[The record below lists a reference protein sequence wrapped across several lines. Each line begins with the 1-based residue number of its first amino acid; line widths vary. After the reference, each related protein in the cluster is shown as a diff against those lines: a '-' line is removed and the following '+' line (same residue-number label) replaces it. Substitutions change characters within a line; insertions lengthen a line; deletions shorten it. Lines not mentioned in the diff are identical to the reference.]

1 MMSTVYLYPGQGAQ
15 MAGMLHELPD
25 HPVVRSTLLE
35 ACETLGLEVL
45 SLDEESALS
54 STVNVQ
60 LSLLIAGVAS
70 ARLLQSEGG
79 NTDMAAGHSVGAFAA
94 AVHVQSLAFS
104 DALEIVKM
112 RGQWME
118 AAYPQHYGMGVV
130 TGLTAKQLA
139 SIVERA
145 STLSDPVFI
154 SNLNAP
160 RQITVSGSV
169 AAIERVF
176 TEARNEG
183 CSKAMLLSIK
193 VPSHCKLMHSV
204 GAKLAEQLGRTPLHP
219 PKAKY
224 VANRT
229 ARILRSADAIRED
242 LAWGVAFPVRWH
254 EMTSLLYELGGRL
267 FIEMIPGRTLTGL
280 ANAAFHDARSVS
292 LKDIGWLTAVA
303 LEGKFNA
310 KDDAFL

>member
-1 MMSTVYLYPGQGAQ
+1 MSTVYLYPGQGAQ
-15 MAGMLHELPD
+15 AVGMLHKLPD

-35 ACETLGLEVL
+35 ACEMLGFEVL
-45 SLDEESALS
+45 TLDGERALA

-60 LSLLIAGVAS
+60 LSLLIASVAS

-79 NTDMAAGHSVGAFAA
+79 SADMAAGHSVGAFAA
-94 AVHVQSLAFS
+94 AVFVQSLTFS
-104 DALEIVKM
+104 DALKIVKL

-130 TGLTAKQLA
+130 TGLTTKQLA
-139 SIVERA
+139 PIVERA
-145 STLSDPVFI
+145 STGSDQAYI

-160 RQITVSGSV
+160 MQITVSGSL

-176 TEARNEG
+176 VDARNEG
-183 CSKAMLLSIK
+183 SCKVAMLRIN
-193 VPSHCKLMHSV
+193 VPSHCKLMHGV
-204 GAKLAEQLGRTPLHP
+204 AEKLAEELRRMPLHP

-229 ARILRSADAIRED
+229 ARILRSAEAIRED

-267 FIEMIPGRTLTGL
+267 FIEMQPGRTLTGL
-280 ANAAFHDARSVS
+280 TAAAFHDAKSVS
-292 LKDIGWLTAVA
+292 MQDIGWQTAVA

-310 KDDAFL
+310 KDDAFS